1 MARVPWCSVLA
12 TATILVVALSAG
24 RGALSSDAPQ
34 PTQATVRDRG
44 AGGVT
49 VTATWLGVQEDRL
62 AVRLAL
68 DTHSVDLSGFDVLAN
83 TVLRDGSGQE
93 WRAVRWQEERAS
105 SQHRTGVVFFPFPKS
120 LGPWLAVVVRN
131 LAGVEERVL
140 VFDFRRQNRSCPW
153 LGGWPALGVRA

>member
-1 MARVPWCSVLA
+1 MVAEVVGVRKALWRPVFA
-12 TATILVVALSAG
+12 TAAVVLLAVSAG
-24 RGALSSDAPQ
+24 QGAPSADAPQ

-44 AGGVT
+44 AGAVT
-49 VTATWLGVQEDRL
+49 VTATWLGVQEERL

-93 WRAVRWQEERAS
+93 LRAVRWQEERAS
-105 SQHRTGVVFFPFPKS
+105 SHHRTGIVFFPFPKS
-120 LGPWLAVVVRN
+120 LQPRLAGGVRN

-140 VFDFRRQNRSCPW
+140 VFEFRR
-153 LGGWPALGVRA
+153 